1 MSIRFVQDYG
11 NNTPNWSYY
20 YTDNQNVGHLD
31 FGSASVG
38 KFNDLLI
45 QSNVSP
51 YFQFYLYNA
60 GLDLKPLNGTD
71 LAFKLYFTSD
81 ASTLSLGRGYS
92 HFAYMYSNGL
102 SSDFVT
108 QNQAATYVT
117 NMYSS
122 LTNAGIDVYT
132 PSWAVFTEAT
142 NNEAYVGVQ
151 NAAGTV
157 SIYLD
162 TANIP
167 SNAGSKN
174 IVLREIEICSDGQ
187 RKKMLILASEPYNF

>member
-11 NNTPNWSYY
+11 KNAPRWSFYYQDDQNN
-20 YTDNQNVGHLD
+20 GHLD
-31 FGSASVG
+31 FGATSGG
-38 KFNDLLI
+38 KFDDLLI
-45 QSNVSP
+45 QSHASP

-60 GLDLKPLNGTD
+60 GLDLKPLNGSD
-71 LAFKLYFTSD
+71 LAFQLYFTSN
-81 ASTLSLGRGYS
+81 ASSLTLGRGYS

-102 SSDFVT
+102 GSDFIT
-108 QNQAATYVT
+108 QNQGATYVT

-122 LTNAGIDVYT
+122 LTNAGIDIYT
-132 PSWAVFTEAT
+132 PNWAVFTEAT

-157 SIYLD
+157 TIYLD

-167 SNAGSKN
+167 STAGNKN
-174 IVLREIEICSDGQ
+174 IILREIEICADGQ
-187 RKKMLILASEPYNF
+187 RKKILILASEPYNF